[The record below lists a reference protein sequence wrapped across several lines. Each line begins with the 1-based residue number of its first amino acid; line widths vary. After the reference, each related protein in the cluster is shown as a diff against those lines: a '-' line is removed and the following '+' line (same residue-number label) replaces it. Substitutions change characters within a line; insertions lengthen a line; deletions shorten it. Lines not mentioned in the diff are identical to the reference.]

1 MTLAAGTRLGA
12 YDIVSAVGAGGM
24 GEVYRARDPRLAC
37 DVAIKVLTA
46 SVSVDPDRLRRFEQ
60 EARAAAAISHPN
72 ILAVYDI
79 GSHDHVAYIVS
90 ELLQGRTLR
99 AQLQSYA
106 TTASTSASVTPQAS
120 SNDIRNSAA
129 AAYTTLSVRKA
140 VEYGGHVARGLA
152 AAHAAGIVH
161 RDLKPENIWITP
173 DGHVK
178 ILDFGLAKLTER
190 DAGSSAPLATGVGFS
205 YTEPGML
212 LGTIGYIAPEQAR
225 ALPVDHRADIF
236 SLGVVLYEML
246 AGRSAFQRETSADT
260 ISAILK
266 EDPPDLPA
274 AERRV
279 PPALVRL
286 VERCLEKDP
295 AARFQTAADLAFSLE
310 SLSSQSDRI
319 DVADVNQ
326 ARPSRPWR
334 SRLAW
339 MVAAVLALA
348 LLAVTIPAVRHVRE
362 SPPAAVHVG
371 RFQLTLPADTQ
382 FTPAA
387 TLALAPDGRHIVFVA
402 ATGGVARLWL
412 RPLDNL
418 SARQLPG
425 TDGATNPFWSSDNRW
440 IGFFAGGKLSKISV
454 DGGPPLT
461 IASRAGRDGVWHD
474 DTILF
479 ATPRG
484 PIHRVSSIGG
494 TPAAVTTL
502 REGETDHQMPAFLPD
517 GRHFLFQ
524 AASGQAANQT
534 FTLWIGALDSSER
547 APLGPAESN
556 TTYMSGPLLFARGD
570 TVMAQP
576 FDAAGRATTGDP
588 FPLGN
593 AVYRDNRSRAAFA
606 ASSTGV
612 LAYRRGGRVAR
623 RLTWFN
629 RRGQPEGTVGE
640 PGSYFNLALSP
651 DERRLAT
658 SQTSG
663 PQGNIDIWL
672 FDLARSAA
680 AFRLTTA
687 PGVEFDPVWSP
698 DGSEVVFSALR
709 APLGQRLY
717 RRGSNGQEEDELL
730 KAVETSASGADGSSD
745 GRFLIYVSTGDLWVL
760 PRNGEG
766 KPYPFAQTT
775 ATEGAPVFSPDA
787 RWIAYTS
794 DETGQRQ
801 VHVRAFPSGGGN
813 YQVSSAGGNHPR
825 WRGDGRELFFLA
837 PDGTMM
843 AAEIN
848 MNQGLHAT
856 APRPLFQTGI
866 LAQQSDN
873 RPYVVTKDGNRF
885 LVPVAG
891 QDTGPVPDLVVVMN
905 WPEARPR

>member
-1 MTLAAGTRLGA
+1 
-12 YDIVSAVGAGGM
+12 M
-24 GEVYRARDPRLAC
+24 GEVYRARDPRLGR

-79 GSHDHVAYIVS
+79 GSHDSVPYIVS

-99 AQLQSYA
+99 EHLQSQA
-106 TTASTSASVTPQAS
+106 TAGTSASLPGQTS
-120 SNDIRNSAA
+120 SSHVRQSTA
-129 AAYTTLSVRKA
+129 TSSTSLSVRKV
-140 VEYGGHVARGLA
+140 VEYAVQVARGLA

-190 DAGSSAPLATGVGFS
+190 DVGSRAPLATGMGFS

-212 LGTIGYIAPEQAR
+212 LGTIGYVAPEQAR
-225 ALPVDHRADIF
+225 GLPVDHRADIF
-236 SLGVVLYEML
+236 SLGVMLYEML
-246 AGRSAFQRETSADT
+246 AGRNAFQRETSADT

-266 EDPPDLPA
+266 EDPPELPA
-274 AERRV
+274 AERRI
-279 PPALVRL
+279 PPGLVRI

-295 AARFQTAADLAFSLE
+295 AARFQTATDLAFALD

-319 DVADVNQ
+319 DVADVQ
-326 ARPSRPWR
+326 RARPPQPTRA
-334 SRLAW
+334 RLGW

-348 LLAVTIPAVRHVRE
+348 LAAVAIPAVRHVRE
-362 SPPAAVHVG
+362 SPPAAGHLG

-387 TLALAPDGRHIVFVA
+387 TLALAPDGRHIVFAA
-402 ATGGVARLWL
+402 ATGGVAKLWL

-461 IASRAGRDGVWHD
+461 IANTAGRDGVWHD

-479 ATPRG
+479 ATPKG
-484 PIHRVSSIGG
+484 PIYRVSPTGG
-494 TPAAVTTL
+494 TPSAVTTL
-502 REGETDHQMPAFLPD
+502 REGETDHHMPAFLPG
-517 GRHFLFQ
+517 GRHFLFL
-524 AASGQAANQT
+524 AASGQGANQT
-534 FTLWIGALDSSER
+534 FTLWMGALDSSER

-556 TTYMSGPLLFARGD
+556 TTYASGHLLFARGD
-570 TVMAQP
+570 SVMAQP
-576 FDAAGRATTGDP
+576 FDASRRATTGDP
-588 FPLGN
+588 FPIGS
-593 AVYRDNRSRAAFA
+593 AVYRDNRPRAAFA

-612 LAYRRGGRVAR
+612 LVYRRGGRVAR

-640 PGSYFNLALSP
+640 PGTFFNLALSP
-651 DERRLAT
+651 DERRLAA
-658 SQTSG
+658 SHTSG

-698 DGSEVVFSALR
+698 DGSEVLFSALR
-709 APLGQRLY
+709 ASLGQRLY
-717 RRGSNGQEEDELL
+717 RRGSNGEGEDALL
-730 KAVETSASGADGSSD
+730 KAVETGASGADWSSD
-745 GRFLIYVSTGDLWVL
+745 GRFLIYVSTGDLWVF
-760 PRNGEG
+760 PRFGEG
-766 KPYPFAQTT
+766 KPYPFAQTA

-801 VHVRAFPSGGGN
+801 VHVRAFPSGGGD

-843 AAEIN
+843 AAEIDTK
-848 MNQGLHAT
+848 QGLHAS

-866 LAQQSDN
+866 VAQQSDN
-873 RPYVVTKDGNRF
+873 RPYAVTKDGSRF